1 MALFK
6 EVADIQTSDT
16 LNLPVPKAHFETV
29 VVKPSQIQEEMVE
42 KLGERAED
50 IKSGNV
56 NPKEDN
62 MLKITNEGRKLAL
75 DQRLINNML
84 PDFEN
89 SKVNVCADNIYKI
102 WKETETNK
110 STQLVFCDL
119 STPKS
124 LGATDNPYEMELV
137 DGEWKL
143 KNWNFTD
150 VYTDLKRKLIEKGIP
165 EDEIAFIHDANN
177 EVKKQEL
184 FSKVRTGRIRVLM
197 GSTAK
202 MGAGTNCQNKIIA
215 LHHLDCPWRPADLT
229 QRNGRGI
236 RQGNENE
243 VVNIF
248 TYVTEKTFDA
258 YLFQLVETKQKFIS
272 QIMTSKTPVRSAEDV
287 DEKALSYA
295 EIKALAAGNPLII
308 EKTQLD
314 TDVAKLKLLKQSY
327 LSEIYRLE
335 DMIAKYYPNR
345 IKELEKEITN
355 IEKDINLIT
364 ENTNIANEEKF
375 SPMILKGK
383 QYTKKEDAGKMILEI
398 CKTKESS
405 ELEEIG
411 EYRGMKLELQINVAR
426 QEFELFIKGN
436 FEYKISLGN
445 DIYGNITRIDNALS
459 NVGKDLEDSKKEL
472 ENTKK
477 QLENAKIDVKVP
489 FDKEDELKEKSIRL
503 DRVNAL
509 LNLNEKESIIMEDDV
524 TTENEENKEHNYDKE
539 PPRY

>member
-1 MALFK
+1 MKNIQIEIYIIYLFLTSFRLS
-6 EVADIQTSDT
+6 VATCW
-16 LNLPVPKAHFETV
+16 F
-29 VVKPSQIQEEMVE
+29 
-42 KLGERAED
+42 
-50 IKSGNV
+50 
-56 NPKEDN
+56 
-62 MLKITNEGRKLAL
+62 
-75 DQRLINNML
+75 
-84 PDFEN
+84 N
-89 SKVNVCADNIYKI
+89 SK
-102 WKETETNK
+102 K
-110 STQLVFCDL
+110 S
-119 STPKS
+119 
-124 LGATDNPYEMELV
+124 V
-137 DGEWKL
+137 D
-143 KNWNFTD
+143 
-150 VYTDLKRKLIEKGIP
+150 
-165 EDEIAFIHDANN
+165 
-177 EVKKQEL
+177 
-184 FSKVRTGRIRVLM
+184 
-197 GSTAK
+197 
-202 MGAGTNCQNKIIA
+202 
-215 LHHLDCPWRPADLT
+215 
-229 QRNGRGI
+229 GI

-243 VVNIF
+243 VVNIY

-314 TDVAKLKLLKQSY
+314 TDVSKLKLLKQSY

-355 IEKDINLIT
+355 IEKDINLIV

>member
-1 MALFK
+1 
-6 EVADIQTSDT
+6 
-16 LNLPVPKAHFETV
+16 
-29 VVKPSQIQEEMVE
+29 
-42 KLGERAED
+42 
-50 IKSGNV
+50 
-56 NPKEDN
+56 
-62 MLKITNEGRKLAL
+62 
-75 DQRLINNML
+75 
-84 PDFEN
+84 
-89 SKVNVCADNIYKI
+89 
-102 WKETETNK
+102 
-110 STQLVFCDL
+110 
-119 STPKS
+119 
-124 LGATDNPYEMELV
+124 
-137 DGEWKL
+137 
-143 KNWNFTD
+143 
-150 VYTDLKRKLIEKGIP
+150 
-165 EDEIAFIHDANN
+165 
-177 EVKKQEL
+177 
-184 FSKVRTGRIRVLM
+184 
-197 GSTAK
+197 
-202 MGAGTNCQNKIIA
+202 
-215 LHHLDCPWRPADLT
+215 
-229 QRNGRGI
+229 
-236 RQGNENE
+236 
-243 VVNIF
+243 
-248 TYVTEKTFDA
+248 
-258 YLFQLVETKQKFIS
+258 
-272 QIMTSKTPVRSAEDV
+272 MTSKTPVRSAEDV

-314 TDVAKLKLLKQSY
+314 TDVSKLKLLKQSY

-355 IEKDINLIT
+355 IEKDINLIA

-383 QYTKKEDAGKMILEI
+383 QYTKKEDAGRMILEI

-509 LNLNEKESIIMEDDV
+509 LNLNEKESIIISTCIHDDLHMLSS
-524 TTENEENKEHNYDKE
+524 TCRLWRIRRRSWGRRIEGWIYLS
-539 PPRY
+539 PRRKLNL